1 MSEDHSH
8 NESKSKPKY
17 LMTLLLLCIGF
28 SVPLGLWFSVVYD
41 SEGGFG
47 NSMLIYLGAYIIG
60 FIATLLYYR
69 MAVQDDTEAKID
81 KISKSKVSSIAGST
95 FAAFLV
101 LLITVVILAINPDLI
116 TIFENSIGI
125 WVIGILGYSDFINE
139 IFKSSIFGK
148 LRESSDATIFN
159 QNFLLTQ
166 FNEKNIEE
174 FVKFFKETIPPWLF
188 WTISLWMSRPMSSS
202 PSWAPRAAANRRCSI
217 LLADCWNPL
226 RVKCA
231 LTAKPSADPAGI
243 AASFFNPTAF
253 SSGSP

>member
-60 FIATLLYYR
+60 FIATLLYCR

-174 FVKFFKETIPPWLF
+174 FVKFFKEDCGKQEQSTPGMDFPFDFYPVFENEGQLSKLQSLVKMKKLVGYFSWIYL
-188 WTISLWMSRPMSSS
+188 TSVISLLVSLIGVTMKTM
-202 PSWAPRAAANRRCSI
+202 
-217 LLADCWNPL
+217 
-226 RVKCA
+226 
-231 LTAKPSADPAGI
+231 
-243 AASFFNPTAF
+243 
-253 SSGSP
+253 

>member
-166 FNEKNIEE
+166 FNEKNI
-174 FVKFFKETIPPWLF
+174 
-188 WTISLWMSRPMSSS
+188 
-202 PSWAPRAAANRRCSI
+202 
-217 LLADCWNPL
+217 
-226 RVKCA
+226 
-231 LTAKPSADPAGI
+231 
-243 AASFFNPTAF
+243 PTYF
-253 SSGSP
+253 Y